1 MSRMWLTFCLEKKVG
16 KKLAKRS
23 ILQRKMQEIHKIKKK
38 TRKKFSQLLIL
49 KANRLVGLVK
59 RLGCLDGSFGKEIRD
74 QYFN

>member
-38 TRKKFSQLLIL
+38 RVKNL
-49 KANRLVGLVK
+49 AN
-59 RLGCLDGSFGKEIRD
+59 
-74 QYFN
+74 Y